1 MLRHFLTDE
10 GFQSGII
17 RYLRRFRYSNAR
29 NEDLWDSLIKVCHF
43 FIHCLFLSYISNLAS
58 KPKPILSSRSVQTC
72 SEEEFTAGEH
82 CYSSTQATKNAVK
95 CHIMNKILD
104 FCYLTFTAL
113 LKTEQTPRKTC
124 FKVFSCTL
132 MVILNSLKNSLYNS
146 LHCSIVLL
154 GSTQT

>member
-43 FIHCLFLSYISNLAS
+43 FNHCLFLSYIYNSAS
-58 KPKPILSSRSVQTC
+58 KLMPFSLSVQTC

-82 CYSSTQATKNAVK
+82 CYSSAQATKNAVK
-95 CHIMNKILD
+95 CPIINKILGLW
-104 FCYLTFTAL
+104 YLTFTAFH
-113 LKTEQTPRKTC
+113 KHRIQTMKDMLQN
-124 FKVFSCTL
+124 VFFHK
-132 MVILNSLKNSLYNS
+132 VILNSLNNSLCNS

-154 GSTQT
+154 GSM

>member
-29 NEDLWDSLIKVCHF
+29 NEDLWDSLIKVGHF
-43 FIHCLFLSYISNLAS
+43 FIHCPFLSYIYNSAS
-58 KPKPILSSRSVQTC
+58 KQKLMLSSLSVQTC

-95 CHIMNKILD
+95 CHIINKILGLW
-104 FCYLTFTAL
+104 YLTFTAL
-113 LKTEQTPRKTC
+113 HKHRIETMKDMLQN
-124 FKVFSCTL
+124 VFFHLEGDT
-132 MVILNSLKNSLYNS
+132 
-146 LHCSIVLL
+146 
-154 GSTQT
+154 

>member
-29 NEDLWDSLIKVCHF
+29 NEDLWDSLIKVGHF
-43 FIHCLFLSYISNLAS
+43 FIHCLFLSYIYNSAS
-58 KPKPILSSRSVQTC
+58 QQKLMLFSRSVQTC

-95 CHIMNKILD
+95 CHIINKILG

-113 LKTEQTPRKTC
+113 HKTEQTPRKTS
-124 FKVFSCTL
+124 FKMFSCTL
-132 MVILNSLKNSLYNS
+132 KVILNSLNNSLFNS